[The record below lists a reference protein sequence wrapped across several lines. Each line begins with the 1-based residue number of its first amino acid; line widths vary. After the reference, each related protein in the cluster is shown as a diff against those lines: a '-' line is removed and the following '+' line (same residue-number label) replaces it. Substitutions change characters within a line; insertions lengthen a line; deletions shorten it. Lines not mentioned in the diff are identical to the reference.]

1 MESASFGGQDNSA
14 HCSLQLKMKKFC
26 LIPVLLAASFCAAAQ
41 TRSAVVTISVSN
53 MRSQPDYES
62 SLENQV
68 LMGRVVDVTDSV
80 GYWRKV
86 SARSPEYTGWINVL
100 ALAPVADVLHY
111 EAAPKYLCTADFS
124 YVYSRPSLRS
134 SRICDLVQGDILIV
148 GPERSRRGFSS
159 VCLPS
164 GKLGWVRSS
173 DLEFKERYFSCVTPT
188 AEGIIATAMRYVGVP
203 YLWGGNSPKG
213 FDCSG
218 LVGHAYYMNGIQLP
232 RNASQQ
238 VKLGDEIDISG
249 VSAGD
254 FSAFEPGDL
263 MFFGNK
269 ETGRVTHVAL
279 YIGDGH
285 IIHAS
290 QLVRVNSLV
299 PGAENYYENSHRL
312 LYCRRILGS
321 SMPIEKK

>member
-1 MESASFGGQDNSA
+1 
-14 HCSLQLKMKKFC
+14 MKKLC
-26 LIPVLLAASFCAAAQ
+26 LIFVCAVAALCSAAQ
-41 TRSAVVTISVSN
+41 NRSAVVNISVSN

-68 LMGRVVDVTDSV
+68 LMGRVVEIVDSV

-86 SARSPEYTGWINVL
+86 VARVPEYTGWINVL
-100 ALAPVADVLHY
+100 ALAAVDDVAAY
-111 EAAPKYLCTADFS
+111 EAAEKYLCVADLT
-124 YVYSRPSLRS
+124 YVYSAPSRKS
-134 SRICDLVQGDILIV
+134 ARVCDLVQGDILPV
-148 GPERSRRGFSS
+148 GNSRSRRGWRS

-164 GKLGWVRSS
+164 GIAGWVPSR
-173 DLEFKERYFSCVTPT
+173 DVELVGKYFSRIRPS
-188 AEGIIATAMRYVGVP
+188 AEGIIASAMRYVGVP

-218 LVGHAYYMNGIQLP
+218 LVGHAYFMNGIQLP

-238 VKLGDEIDISG
+238 VMLGVGIDVSG
-249 VSAGD
+249 IQNGD

-263 MFFGNK
+263 LFFGNK

-285 IIHAS
+285 IVHAS
-290 QLVRVNSLV
+290 QLVRVNSLR
-299 PGAENYYENSHRL
+299 PSDPDYYENSHRL
-312 LYCRRILGS
+312 LYCRRFLGQQDAN
-321 SMPIEKK
+321 

>member
-1 MESASFGGQDNSA
+1 MQLDMKRIILVSALVAAAF
-14 HCSLQLKMKKFC
+14 CS
-26 LIPVLLAASFCAAAQ
+26 AAQ

-53 MRSQPDYES
+53 MRSEPDYES

-68 LMGRVVDVTDSV
+68 LMGRIVDVLDST

-86 SARSPEYTGWINVL
+86 SARCPEYTGWINAL
-100 ALAPVADVLHY
+100 ALAPVEDVMQY
-111 EAAPKYLCTADFS
+111 EAVPKYLCTADFS

-148 GPERSRRGFSS
+148 GPERPRRGFSS

-173 DLEFKERYFSCVTPT
+173 DLEFKERYFAGKTPT

-218 LVGHAYYMNGIQLP
+218 LVGHAYFMNGIQLP

-238 VKLGDEIDISG
+238 VKLGDGIDISG
-249 VSAGD
+249 VSEED

-290 QLVRVNSLV
+290 QLVRINSLV
-299 PGAENYYENSHRL
+299 PGTEDYYENSHRL